1 MIISNKNI
9 KLQCFVTNRLH
20 AFLDAKIF
28 KNYIK
33 INIVQNILL
42 NATVTTVTICTNFLD
57 DATVSGIV

>member
-42 NATVTTVTICTNFLD
+42 NTTITVTFCRNFFQLMLLLLE
-57 DATVSGIV
+57 

>member
-42 NATVTTVTICTNFLD
+42 NATVTVTIYRNFFQLMLLLLK
-57 DATVSGIV
+57 

>member
-42 NATVTTVTICTNFLD
+42 NATVTVTFYRNFFQLMLLLLE
-57 DATVSGIV
+57 